1 MTLVPKEDLI
11 SHLELT
17 PAHKDALELLDFVH
31 HICVDNGIVY
41 TLIGKALLFASLNI
55 PFAASKPNIS
65 IAIFY
70 PEYLKLIE
78 ILSQKI
84 TVNPIY
90 RIVNNDNVDQFD
102 FVGIWLLKK
111 SKVELPR
118 GRENDEIY
126 YYNRISIV
134 PVFYAGNTFSEWKK
148 LRKTY
153 LLAKNTIDSR
163 AIRPEHSIFTK
174 IKILKRI
181 IKNKTNLK
189 LRHTYSMKSIL
200 IELAIIKEPTKY
212 AFCPAIS
219 EKTARKIKA
228 DEYKNVKT
236 VLFSGVECYVFMN
249 TDTLFK
255 YSLTQKRIDRIYER
269 PKSDLLLKGNESLRR
284 VQLIQTEMLV
294 EFDRICRKNKLRY
307 NIAFGTLLGAVRHKG
322 FIPWDDDVDV
332 IMPYDDY
339 CKLDQAMEADLDK
352 ERFFWRT
359 HDTEK
364 DFNLTYKHLKR
375 NGTVYMKPMR
385 ERFNFHKGVLIDVFP
400 VFNSANNKFMHAI
413 HTRLSRFFRRATWA
427 HMGADGIR
435 KKKKKKF
442 YYRQLAKPDN
452 KKNYER
458 FLRFATMFKE
468 NNGYYS
474 YFGAGKR
481 SPYHV
486 YYLTPECFNDPIEL
500 EFEGHNFL
508 APPNYDEALSYCFGK
523 DYMMYPTLKDRIPQH
538 YAIIDLGN
546 LFTFDEIN
554 KK

>member
-1 MTLVPKEDLI
+1 MTLVPKENLI

-17 PAHKDALELLDFVH
+17 PAHKEALELLDFVH
-31 HICVDNGIVY
+31 HICVDNGLVY
-41 TLIGKALLFASLNI
+41 TLIGKALLFASMNI

-65 IAIFY
+65 IAILY

-78 ILSQKI
+78 ILSQK
-84 TVNPIY
+84 TSANPLY
-90 RIVNNDNVDQFD
+90 RIVNADNVDRFD
-102 FVGIWLLKK
+102 FVGTWLLKK
-111 SKVELPR
+111 SKVELPH
-118 GRENDEIY
+118 GREDDEIY
-126 YYNRISIV
+126 YYNRIAIV
-134 PVFYAGNTFSEWKK
+134 PVFYAGNTLREWKK
-148 LRKTY
+148 LRNVFS
-153 LLAKNTIDSR
+153 LAKNTIDAR
-163 AIRPEHSIFTK
+163 AIRPEHSIITK
-174 IKILKRI
+174 IKILNRI
-181 IKNKTNLK
+181 IKNKK
-189 LRHTYSMKSIL
+189 YFKFRHIYSIKSIFD
-200 IELAIIKEPTKY
+200 ELGIYKIPTQY

-219 EKTARKIKA
+219 QKA
-228 DEYKNVKT
+228 DFRIKSNEYKNVKT
-236 VLFSGVECYVFMN
+236 VLLSGVECYIFMN

-255 YSLTQKRIDRIYER
+255 DNFTQKKIDGIYEKPR
-269 PKSDLLLKGNESLRR
+269 SDLLLKGNESLRR

-294 EFDRICRKNKLRY
+294 EFDRICRKNKIKY

-339 CKLDQAMEADLDK
+339 CKLDQAMETDLDK

-385 ERFNFHKGVLIDVFP
+385 DRFKFHKGVLIDVFP

-413 HTRLSRFFRRATWA
+413 HTRFCRFFRRAIWA
-427 HMGADGIR
+427 HMGADGIKNPIR
-435 KKKKKKF
+435 RF
-442 YYRQLAKPDN
+442 YHRQIAKPDN

-468 NNGYYS
+468 NSGYYS
-474 YFGAGKR
+474 YFGAGMR

-486 YYLTPECFNDPIEL
+486 YYLTPECFDDPIEL

-508 APPNYDEALSYCFGK
+508 APRNYDEALSYCFGK
-523 DYMMYPTLKDRIPQH
+523 DYMMYPPMKNRIPQH

-546 LFTFDEIN
+546 LFTFDEIT